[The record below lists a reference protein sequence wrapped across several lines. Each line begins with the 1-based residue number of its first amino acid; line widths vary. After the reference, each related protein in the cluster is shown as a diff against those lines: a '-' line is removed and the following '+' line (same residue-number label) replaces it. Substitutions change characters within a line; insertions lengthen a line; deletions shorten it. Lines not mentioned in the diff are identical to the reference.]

1 MADETSL
8 PPTQRGR
15 DRKTEVWEACRRVC
29 SRGKKPS
36 LSEVRAEGVK
46 GSDGDVHTYIKSWYE
61 DVFASYLG
69 RASELDLPNDVALL
83 FREVYARCKDLA
95 ASQFDQERLRLQTER
110 NEAEDLADALRQ
122 RAADLEVRLT
132 ERTDAHAR
140 SQLEV
145 AEARDALAGVKTEI
159 GELLRVQRTRDNDHE
174 AALAGRDKAHARAL
188 EDLRTDH
195 AAAMEDK
202 NLTIAR
208 QQAELARIDDQFREL
223 QREKAQAVEAQR
235 TAEAKA
241 IEAQRQAEATIA
253 QVRKQCDAEA
263 AKARDLE
270 AGMKLE
276 SAECERLRA
285 ALTDLERRLQ
295 RERAQQTAVGD
306 RPTPRFLRRIRGQS

>member
-15 DRKTEVWEACRRVC
+15 DRKTEVWEACNRVC

-61 DVFASYLG
+61 DVFAAYLG
-69 RASELDLPNDVALL
+69 RASALELPDDVATL
-83 FREVYARCKDLA
+83 FREVYARCKDSA
-95 ASQFDQERLRLQTER
+95 AAQFDLERLRLETAR
-110 NEAEDLADALRQ
+110 NEADNLADALRQ
-122 RAADLEVRLT
+122 RVTDLEERLT

-145 AEARDALAGVKTEI
+145 AEARDALAGAKAEI
-159 GELLRVQRTRDNDHE
+159 RELLRVQRTRDE
-174 AALAGRDKAHARAL
+174 AHQDALAGRDKDHARAL
-188 EDLRTDH
+188 EALRTDH
-195 AAAMEDK
+195 AAVMEDK

-208 QQAELARIDDQFREL
+208 QQAELARIDDQYREL

-241 IEAQRQAEATIA
+241 IKAQREAEATIA
-253 QVRKQCDAEA
+253 LLKEQRDAEA
-263 AKARDLE
+263 AKAKDLE
-270 AGMKLE
+270 SGMRLQT
-276 SAECERLRA
+276 AECERLRA
-285 ALTDLERRLQ
+285 VTTDLERRLQ
-295 RERAQQTAVGD
+295 RERSQQAAVSD
-306 RPTPRFLRRIRGQS
+306 RSAPRFLRRIRGQS